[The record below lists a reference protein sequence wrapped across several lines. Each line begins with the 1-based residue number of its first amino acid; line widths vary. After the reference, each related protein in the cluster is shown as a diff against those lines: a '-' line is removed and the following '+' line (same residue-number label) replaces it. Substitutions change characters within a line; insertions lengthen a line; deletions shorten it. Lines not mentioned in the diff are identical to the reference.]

1 MKPVNAAEFGLKTL
15 ATRHA
20 ADPVFFSRHL
30 IQMPRNFN
38 QSLRQGLPHDP
49 SNFLEID
56 MGSAISSVFGGG
68 GGAGGILGAIGGI
81 VGGIFGGPIGSMIGQ
96 AVGNLLNDAISKGMN
111 NSVDDLVSNHGMPKF
126 LGDEVK
132 AKVGETLGG
141 LHQQVPDEVTNAAKD
156 HFGSAIQEFQRNF
169 TDEMTSAIL
178 KHLGKNA
185 SGSDSSSGKAGGGKA
200 GGGWLQAIAAAMGE
214 HLGNKAAEMVS
225 LTEQMTELDKGSA
238 KITADVKSAGE
249 NVDAGKSKG
258 GDLAAAQSADQ
269 ANARKFNMLMTQFQA
284 TSQEYSMLNNTF
296 SSAIKALGEALS
308 SMARKQ

>member
-1 MKPVNAAEFGLKTL
+1 
-15 ATRHA
+15 
-20 ADPVFFSRHL
+20 
-30 IQMPRNFN
+30 
-38 QSLRQGLPHDP
+38 
-49 SNFLEID
+49 
-56 MGSAISSVFGGG
+56 MGSAVSSVFGG
-68 GGAGGILGAIGGI
+68 GGAGGILGAVGGI

-96 AVGNLLNDAISKGMN
+96 AVGNLLNDAIGKAL
-111 NSVDDLVSNHGMPKF
+111 NSALDDLVNNHGMPKF

-132 AKVGETLGG
+132 AKFGDVLGG

-156 HFGSAIQEFQRNF
+156 HFGPAIHEFQRNF
-169 TDEMTSAIL
+169 ADEMTSSIL
-178 KHLGKNA
+178 KHLGQSA
-185 SGSDSSSGKAGGGKA
+185 LGSDSSIGRKGGGKA

-225 LTEQMTELDKGSA
+225 LTEQMTALDKGSA
-238 KITADVKSAGE
+238 KITQQVAAAGQKL
-249 NVDAGKSKG
+249 DDGKSKG
-258 GDLAAAQSADQ
+258 GELEGAKSADQ